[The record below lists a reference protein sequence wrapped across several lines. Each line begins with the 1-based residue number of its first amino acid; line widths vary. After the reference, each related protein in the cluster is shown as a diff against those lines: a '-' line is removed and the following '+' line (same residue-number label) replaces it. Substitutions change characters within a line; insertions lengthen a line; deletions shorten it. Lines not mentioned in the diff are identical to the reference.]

1 MINLYVADEQN
12 MTIIHYEKKE
22 GIVFKDNPNLR
33 EISFIPE
40 KSFYRKDN
48 KPITLTYAITGKQVD
63 KLTFL
68 PSKRLSWV
76 VLEERDDEK
85 AIQEFHNFY
94 KDSMEYFTLQN
105 IEIEKEEEYE
115 HE

>member
-1 MINLYVADEQN
+1 MINLYVADEYN
-12 MTIIHYEKKE
+12 MTITYYEQNE
-22 GIVFKDNPNLR
+22 GIVFQENPNLR
-33 EISFIPE
+33 EISFTPE

-48 KPITLTYAITGKQVD
+48 KPIALTYAITGNQVD

-115 HE
+115 YE